1 MCWVA
6 VERGARLA
14 MLRGEKARA
23 EQWLSD
29 AQVIHDDICANAV
42 GPRGCFTQSYG
53 SDELDASLL
62 VLPMLGFL
70 PPDDERI
77 RSTIFAI
84 ADDLTDG
91 PFVLSLIHI

>member
-1 MCWVA
+1 MQCWREPDRGIWEVRGEPRHFTYSKVMCWVA

-62 VLPMLGFL
+62 VLPMLG
-70 PPDDERI
+70 RC
-77 RSTIFAI
+77 
-84 ADDLTDG
+84 
-91 PFVLSLIHI
+91 V